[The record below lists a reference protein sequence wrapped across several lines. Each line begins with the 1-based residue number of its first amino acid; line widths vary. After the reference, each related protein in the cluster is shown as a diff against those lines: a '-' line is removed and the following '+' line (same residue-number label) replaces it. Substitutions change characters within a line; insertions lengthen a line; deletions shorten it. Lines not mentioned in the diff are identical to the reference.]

1 VPFDWQAHDT
11 GFVTAHLHSVL
22 IGGFVFPM
30 LAGLYY
36 WLPQPTGR
44 KRSFRIGEMAA
55 LSTQSLA
62 RIRAWIWR
70 YDRAP
75 LSIAMIENR
84 MTPTWP

>member
-1 VPFDWQAHDT
+1 MPL
-11 GFVTAHLHSVL
+11 TAQRPEKPH
-22 IGGFVFPM
+22 
-30 LAGLYY
+30 
-36 WLPQPTGR
+36 W
-44 KRSFRIGEMAA
+44 
-55 LSTQSLA
+55 STQSFA